1 MRIYVRKSGLLLLLA
16 LVSACND
23 ERCKYR
29 EGVDAIT
36 ISANPSSISAQDG
49 QSSVTAIGTSQDNLP
64 MPDGTLITFVS
75 DLGGFSD
82 NSQAVTSGGIARI
95 TFIGGGRDGT
105 ARIYARSGKT
115 VSQTVQITIGIPA
128 VGTIRLTANPGSLN
142 GEGGKVTLTATV
154 LSKDENPLS
163 GIPVVF
169 SADNGTLASQGSP
182 RRTNGNGQ
190 AVDKLTV
197 LRNTTGD
204 ILEITIT
211 AQVGDVSGTTTVQQQ
226 KP

>member
-1 MRIYVRKSGLLLLLA
+1 MKTYMRKSGLLLLLA
-16 LVSACND
+16 LCSACND

-36 ISANPSSISAQDG
+36 ISANPSSISAVDG
-49 QSSVTAIGTSQDNLP
+49 QSSVTAIGNSQDNLP
-64 MPDGTLITFVS
+64 MPDGTVITFVS
-75 DLGGFSD
+75 DLGSFAG
-82 NSQAVTSGGIARI
+82 NAQAVTSGGIARI
-95 TFIGGGRDGT
+95 VFVSGGRDGT
-105 ARIYARSGKT
+105 AKIFARSGKT
-115 VSQTVQITIGIPA
+115 VSQTIQIAIGIPA

-154 LSKDENPLS
+154 LSKDENPLA
-163 GIPVVF
+163 GIPVIF
-169 SADNGTLASQGSP
+169 SSDNGNLASQGSP
-182 RRTNGNGQ
+182 RTTNGNGQ

-204 ILEITIT
+204 VLEITIT
-211 AQVGDVSGTTTVQQQ
+211 AQVGDVSGTATVQQQ